1 MESKKLLIVGMIKKR
16 YRLVGELVVLN
27 KGKLDWSRASD
38 AIVAR
43 DSIVARDVNV
53 AT

>member
-1 MESKKLLIVGMIKKR
+1 MESKKLLVAGMMKKR
-16 YRLVGELVVLN
+16 YRPVGELVVLN

-43 DSIVARDVNV
+43 DANV